1 MVSYLDNVLVNL
13 VLHLPALGHGFLFFV
28 PFPDVSI
35 FGLGYRFRFRFS
47 IGTVFRNDQNRKTP
61 ASQTERWQSV
71 LSTVTPSI
79 PNFYHVFFVVTAC
92 H

>member
-13 VLHLPALGHGFLFFV
+13 VLHLPALGHGFFCFV
-28 PFPDVSI
+28 PFPDVSV

-47 IGTVFRNDQNRKTP
+47 IGISIGTVFRNDQNRKTS
-61 ASQTERWQSV
+61 ASQTEQWQLV

-79 PNFYHVFFVVTAC
+79 PNF
-92 H
+92 